1 MRIVKSEF
9 AARALLVAGSCV
21 AAVVLLE
28 LPALVH
34 AVNYRDLMDGNPLHS
49 NNIEDPELLQIHRP
63 HSRMTGSSTGG
74 FAAKVYDVP
83 LAEQTSY
90 HWDAQYDQNGF
101 RNAVDLKSA
110 DTVVLGDSF
119 VEGTTIPE
127 AQLMASML
135 TNPRGKVVANLGQ
148 NGYGP
153 QQELVVLRRYAI
165 PLHPQTAIWVFSEAT
180 DILDAA
186 QYLVLTRR
194 LSDFWPAF
202 LDRSFTKNALKRLRP
217 QKKGAPAVTGSGIL
231 HDTNGAHNTYFTF
244 GDAFSSLDLPKLEP
258 TGLDETRRT
267 LTAASDLCTA
277 HGCRLIFVFA
287 PDKFRAL
294 HEFCTF
300 PPESDW
306 RNSKL
311 NDLPER
317 MAQMVHSISPG
328 IGYLDLTPALVADI
342 KSGAMPYAIDDGHWN
357 AEGQRVA
364 AKAINEYLANENS
377 VASADPR
384 GASKP

>member
-1 MRIVKSEF
+1 MRIVRSEF
-9 AARALLVAGSCV
+9 VARVLLVAGSCL

-28 LPALVH
+28 LPALFH
-34 AVNYRDLMDGNPLHS
+34 AVNYRDIMDGNPLHS
-49 NNIEDPELLQIHRP
+49 NNIEDPELLQIHRA

-83 LAEQTSY
+83 LAEQTTY
-90 HWDAQYDQNGF
+90 HWDAGYDQNGF

-110 DTVVLGDSF
+110 GTVVLGDSF

-127 AQLMASML
+127 AQLMASQL
-135 TNPRGKVVANLGQ
+135 INPLGKVVANLGQ

-153 QQELVVLRRYAI
+153 QQELVVLRRYGL
-165 PLHPQTAIWVFSEAT
+165 PLHPQTVIWVFSEAT

-186 QYLVLTRR
+186 QYVASTRR
-194 LSDFWPAF
+194 LTQFWPAF
-202 LDRSFTKNALKRLRP
+202 LDRSFTKNAVKRIMP
-217 QKKGAPAVTGSGIL
+217 QKKGPPAVTGSGIL
-231 HDTNGAHNTYFTF
+231 HDANGTHNTYFTI
-244 GDAFSSLDLPKLEP
+244 GDAFSAVNLVNMPS
-258 TGLDETRRT
+258 TGLDETKRT
-267 LTAASDLCTA
+267 LTAAADLCA
-277 HGCRLIFVFA
+277 ERGCHLIFVYA
-287 PDKFRAL
+287 TDKFRAL

-300 PPESDW
+300 PAESVW
-306 RNSKL
+306 RNAKL

-364 AKAINEYLANENS
+364 AKAINEYLANDAAGS
-377 VASADPR
+377 TADSGR
-384 GASKP
+384 STDK